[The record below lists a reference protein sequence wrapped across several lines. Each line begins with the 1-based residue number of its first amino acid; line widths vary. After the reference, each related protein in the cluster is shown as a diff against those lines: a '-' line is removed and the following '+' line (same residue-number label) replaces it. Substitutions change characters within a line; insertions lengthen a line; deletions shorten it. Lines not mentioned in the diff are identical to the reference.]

1 MNHTHRVALKKR
13 FNSPAALAA
22 FGAFAV
28 PEPLGAIMV
37 VCAAIWWCWS
47 RKRLPLRRGLKWH
60 SNGRQANSQM
70 SPRTAEPT
78 KLANPPPACCVSRQ
92 ST

>member
-13 FNSPAALAA
+13 LNSPAALAA

-60 SNGRQANSQM
+60 SNGEAGEFADESADCKAN
-70 SPRTAEPT
+70 
-78 KLANPPPACCVSRQ
+78 
-92 ST
+92 

>member
-47 RKRLPLRRGLKWH
+47 RKR
-60 SNGRQANSQM
+60 Q
-70 SPRTAEPT
+70 SPNFP
-78 KLANPPPACCVSRQ
+78 K
-92 ST
+92 